1 MDYVPEGTSNISLIR
16 LMLIDV
22 STRPLED
29 YSSSDRLREKIES
42 ARANVLVALAPYLN
56 DEHKEQS
63 LQIAQEFKYK
73 YFYTRTVQALMP
85 HLNDKLTVQ
94 VLTVSRKIK
103 DEYDR
108 ACALAAIA
116 PHLPNKFK
124 TQVLQEAAVAASEIK
139 GDQEYAYAYA
149 VREVSH
155 AHVLATLPYPIS
167 DELKEKALKE
177 VWLVEQEVRN
187 EYPPA
192 SDMATLASVRA
203 LVAIAT
209 HVNGDLKEQALILAK
224 AIKHESC
231 HARALV
237 VLAINHNDVV
247 KEQLIQEA
255 LSSAREI
262 KGARARAEVLTTLIP
277 HLKNETKEKVLQ
289 EALSASRGIKHEFAY
304 MRDGA
309 LFERSRALA
318 ALTPYLDDEQKEQE
332 IQEVLTLAQMST
344 LGYMAGTLSTLAPH
358 LNNTLKQQAL
368 TLARNIKRESERALA
383 LAEISLYLKNDSK
396 EDVQQE
402 ALSIALEIKDDSQRS
417 HALKV
422 LASRLI
428 AKFHLQILK
437 SASEFSNDPDRA
449 QVLEA
454 LVPHLTDELKDQV
467 LAAAREIKH
476 ELSRARVLT
485 ALSHHSNDKLISQVL
500 TESHEFH
507 DEHDRAYVLES
518 LVPHLSQGL
527 KEQVL
532 HEALYLPSSEKIL
545 KSWGTIGFRGLEK
558 YLVDYF
564 RFMASKNRSEA
575 IQRLAELIPALFHFS
590 GTEIADDI
598 YDNIKDT
605 LGWQL

>member
-1 MDYVPEGTSNISLIR
+1 MDYVPEGTNNISLIR

-22 STRPLED
+22 SAHPVED

-63 LQIAQEFKYK
+63 LQTAREFKSK

-85 HLNDKLTVQ
+85 YLNDKLKAQ

-116 PHLPNKFK
+116 PHLPNQFK
-124 TQVLQEAAVAASEIK
+124 AQVLQEAAVAASEIK
-139 GDQEYAYAYA
+139 GDQEYAYAHA
-149 VREVSH
+149 VSEVSH
-155 AHVLATLPYPIS
+155 AYVLAILPYPIS
-167 DELKEKALKE
+167 DELKDKALKE

-203 LVAIAT
+203 LVAITT
-209 HVNGDLKEQALILAK
+209 HINGDLKEQALNIAK
-224 AIKHESC
+224 TIKHESC
-231 HARALV
+231 RARALV
-237 VLAINHNDVV
+237 SLAINHNDVG
-247 KEQLIQEA
+247 KEQLILEA

-289 EALSASRGIKHEFAY
+289 EALSASREIKHEFAY
-304 MRDGA
+304 MEDGA

-318 ALTPYLDDEQKEQE
+318 ALAPYLDDEQKVQEMQE
-332 IQEVLTLAQMST
+332 ILTAAQMSK
-344 LGYMAGTLSTLAPH
+344 LGNIESTLSTLAPH
-358 LNNTLKQQAL
+358 LNNILKQQAL
-368 TLARNIKRESERALA
+368 TLAHNIKRESDRALA
-383 LAEISLYLKNDSK
+383 LAEISLYLNSESK

-402 ALSIALEIKDDSQRS
+402 ALSIALEIKHDSQRS

-422 LASRLI
+422 LASRLG
-428 AKFHLQILK
+428 AKFHLKILQ
-437 SASEFSNDPDRA
+437 SAREFDNDSQRA
-449 QVLEA
+449 QVLEV

-467 LAAAREIKH
+467 LATAREIKH
-476 ELSRARVLT
+476 ELSRARVLK
-485 ALSHHSNDKLISQVL
+485 ALSQHCNDKLISQVL
-500 TESHEFH
+500 AESHKFNN
-507 DEHDRAYVLES
+507 EHDRAHFLES
-518 LVPHLSQGL
+518 LIPHLNQEL

-545 KSWGTIGFRGLEK
+545 KSWETIGFRGLDK
-558 YLVDYF
+558 YLMEYF
-564 RFMASKNRSEA
+564 RFMASKNRGEA

-590 GTEIADDI
+590 GTEIADEI
-598 YDNIKDT
+598 YYTIKNT
-605 LGWQL
+605 VGWKS